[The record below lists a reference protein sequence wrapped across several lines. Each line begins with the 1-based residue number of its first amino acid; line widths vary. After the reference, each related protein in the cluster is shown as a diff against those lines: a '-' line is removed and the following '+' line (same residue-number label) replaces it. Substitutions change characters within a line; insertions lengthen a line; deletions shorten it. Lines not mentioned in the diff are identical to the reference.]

1 MILLEVWVAWFFL
14 VFLELNAGEIML
26 GNWWFYV
33 WYSKTTKKV
42 NSIIRSN
49 TEMLGLIFKL
59 FKIQNIHAYFGLYLF
74 EGNISNEYSLSCS
87 VVKNMGLC
95 SNTMWTES
103 QPYSLWIMLPSISYL
118 NLQCLASLA
127 FMYSDSS
134 SSCLHQL
141 ISVHHLE
148 WVPFSLPLSLC
159 FYIF

>member
-1 MILLEVWVAWFFL
+1 MLERECWATGDFMFDT
-14 VFLELNAGEIML
+14 A
-26 GNWWFYV
+26 
-33 WYSKTTKKV
+33 KQQKKV

-74 EGNISNEYSLSCS
+74 EGNISNEYSLSCC

-118 NLQCLASLA
+118 NLQCLSSLA